1 MCAASFRK
9 IPLYGFVLLT
19 GCSLILPSVSFADP
33 IAASNLVVFGDSLSD
48 NGNVYIESGG
58 VLPGPNYALN
68 PYGEYTDGT
77 NTTPGTAVPVG
88 LWSEQLAQKMG
99 LADPLPFLSH
109 QLGATDYAVG
119 SAQTGT
125 NGSFFVTDQVNA
137 YLASVSGAASAQS
150 LYTFWAGANDITSQ
164 VNPVHAADNIANNIR
179 TLAAKGATNFLWL
192 NLPPLGET
200 PEAFAINVVE
210 PGTTALLNEKSAAFN
225 AEWLTDIGR
234 LQSSGINVIGVDVNS
249 IFAAIAADYA
259 AGCTV
264 GPSDPLCFANITLPA
279 QGLAGID
286 PNSYLFWDLEHPTT
300 EADSLIADAAFDN
313 LHPVPEP
320 VSGALALAGL
330 GLIGIA
336 FVRKR
341 AQQTRPG

>member
-1 MCAASFRK
+1 MGAASFRK
-9 IPLYGFVLLT
+9 IPLCGFVLLT
-19 GCSLILPSVSFADP
+19 GYCLILPFSAIADP

-48 NGNVYIESGG
+48 NGNAYIASGG
-58 VLPGPNYALN
+58 TSPGPNYAV
-68 PYGEYTDGT
+68 GEYTDGP
-77 NTTPGTAVPVG
+77 NTTPWTTVPVG

-99 LADPLPFLSH
+99 LADPLPFLSR
-109 QLGATDYAVG
+109 QPGATDFAVG

-137 YLASVSGAASAQS
+137 YLAGVSGAASAQS
-150 LYTFWAGANDITSQ
+150 LYTFWAGANDITSSG
-164 VNPVHAADNIANNIR
+164 NPVRAADNIANNIR

-200 PEAFAINVVE
+200 PEALVINVVE
-210 PGTTALLNEKSAAFN
+210 PGTTALLNAQSAAFN

-234 LQSSGINVIGVDVNS
+234 LHSSGINVIGVDVNS

-259 AGCTV
+259 NGCTV
-264 GPSDPLCFANITLPA
+264 GPSDPFCFANITLPA
-279 QGLAGID
+279 QGLTGVD
-286 PNSYLFWDLEHPTT
+286 PNTYVFWDLEHPTT
-300 EADSLIADAAFDN
+300 EADSLIADLAVDD
-313 LHPVPEP
+313 LQTTPEP

-336 FVRKR
+336 ALRKR
-341 AQQTRPG
+341 A